1 MGLVGEGIAATKPGK
16 VMNKRTAAG
25 VQEGRKRVK
34 TIMNDHP
41 HWSYMYEV
49 FFEYLL

>member
-16 VMNKRTAAG
+16 VMNKRAATG
-25 VQEGRKRVK
+25 IQERRRRVN
-34 TIMNDHP
+34 IMNYHP
-41 HWSYMYEV
+41 HWRCLYQV